1 MTPPNPKVNI
11 FCDASLEIG
20 YGHVMRSRTLASKL
34 NSNGFEVSIFGL
46 SEFSQNL
53 LDKKDNN
60 IENDAELIIYDSPI
74 NVENHLANAISNGK
88 KTIALDWFGLTSPHI
103 NIAIHPH
110 KEPKCLHKK
119 FIGLDYILIREEFF
133 PYRNSLDSKNFNKV
147 LILMGG
153 GDINGY
159 GEVIANKLSL
169 YNLDVTLIKGPLQ
182 NKNYSSDNNYGVLF
196 NPPNIAKQFSESDWI
211 ITNGGSSFFEAQF
224 VGKSAFVI
232 PQTDNEETIAKIF
245 FDRDAILGIGI
256 DSIKEITCNQLKSIS
271 KNSKSIIDGKGA
283 DRITS
288 IINEFL

>member
-119 FIGLDYILIREEFF
+119 FVGLDYILIREEFF

>member
-1 MTPPNPKVNI
+1 
-11 FCDASLEIG
+11 
-20 YGHVMRSRTLASKL
+20 MRSRTLASKL
-34 NSNGFEVSIFGL
+34 NSSGFEASIFGL
-46 SEFSQNL
+46 SEFSQNI
-53 LDKKDNN
+53 LDKKNNN
-60 IENDAELIIYDSPI
+60 IDNDAELIIYDSPI
-74 NVENHLANAISNGK
+74 NVENHLSSSISSGK

-103 NIAIHPH
+103 NITIHPH
-110 KEPKCLHKK
+110 KEPKCLHKN
-119 FIGLDYILIREEFF
+119 FVGLDYILIREEFF
-133 PYRNSLDSKNFNKV
+133 PYRKSLDSKNFNKV

-159 GEVIANKLSL
+159 GEIIANKLSL

-182 NKNYSSDNNYGVLF
+182 NNNQSSDNNYRVLF
-196 NPPNIAKQFSESDWI
+196 DPPNIAKQFSESDWI

-245 FDRDAILGIGI
+245 FDRDAVLGIGI
-256 DSIKEITCNQLKSIS
+256 DSIKEISSNQLKLIS

>member
-119 FIGLDYILIREEFF
+119 FVGLDYILIREEFF

-196 NPPNIAKQFSESDWI
+196 NPPNIAKKFSESDWI

>member
-1 MTPPNPKVNI
+1 LTPPNPKVNI

-60 IENDAELIIYDSPI
+60 SENDAELIIYDSPI

-119 FIGLDYILIREEFF
+119 FVGLDYILIREEFF